1 MGWSSSPP
9 KLQSMQH
16 QQRNAERRLKWLVV
30 TCALYAALAG
40 VTASHAQLYKW
51 VDENGRI
58 QYSDSIPPASTDR
71 ARKELRSDGTVKR
84 ETERAATAEEKRL
97 AALKAVEDAKLK
109 VVQEERDR
117 KDKALLNTYTSL
129 ADYDRVRDRALGA
142 VANDIRALEE
152 REIVINKII
161 ASDGK
166 FSPPVVAP
174 VAVPAPLASAAPPV
188 AGKPASPPTPAKAP
202 VVKTANMLLL
212 EAKSELPRAK
222 EALLSKRRNLEDLTA
237 LYANDRVRLSRL
249 IDAENAKMKA
259 GSAPKVE
266 LKAAPTQVSSTA
278 KKK

>member
-16 QQRNAERRLKWLVV
+16 QQQYAERRLKWLVV

-51 VDENGRI
+51 VDESGRV

-109 VVQEERDR
+109 AVQEERDR

-129 ADYDRVRDRALGA
+129 VDYDRVRDRALGA

-166 FSPPVVAP
+166 FSPPAVAP
-174 VAVPAPLASAAPPV
+174 VATPAPLGSAGSPV
-188 AGKPASPPTPAKAP
+188 AGKPAAATPAKPP

-237 LYANDRVRLSRL
+237 LYANDRVRLARL
-249 IDAENAKMKA
+249 IEVENAKLKA
-259 GSAPKVE
+259 GSAPNVE
-266 LKAAPTQVSSTA
+266 LKATPTQVSSTA